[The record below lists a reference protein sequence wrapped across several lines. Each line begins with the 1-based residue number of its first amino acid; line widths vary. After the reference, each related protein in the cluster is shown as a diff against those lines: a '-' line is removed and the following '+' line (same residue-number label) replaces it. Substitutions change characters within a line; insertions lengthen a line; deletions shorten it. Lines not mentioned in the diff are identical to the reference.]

1 MPETLFEVTTI
12 GEALLRLS
20 VPIGHR
26 LEVTSQLDVSPA
38 GAEANM
44 GVIIGPLGRDCAW
57 FGGLPNNP
65 LGQLVAT
72 RLIASKVDV
81 GGVVWRDSGRM
92 GVYYVELS
100 GPPRPTKG
108 IYDRNDSCASKL
120 TVEQIDW
127 TRIMD
132 TRILHLTGI
141 TPALLETSQE
151 VVETVV
157 QKAREQ
163 QVPICFDVNYRAQ
176 LWSTSQAKET
186 LIPLI
191 EGVEILICSLSD
203 AERVFGFSGEAENVV
218 KRLSEM
224 SGAHWVIVS
233 VGTGGVVAYNGQE
246 IFRQNAVPV
255 EIVDRIGAGDALAAG
270 VLYGWLEGNLKLGLG
285 YGVVLAGLALS
296 QHGDMVVT
304 SKEEIQS
311 ILEEGHG
318 GIKR

>member
-1 MPETLFEVTTI
+1 MPNTLFDVTTI

-20 VPIGHR
+20 VPMGNR
-26 LEVTSQLDVSPA
+26 LEMASCLDVNPA

-44 GVIIGPLGRDCAW
+44 GVIIGQLGRDCAW

-65 LGQLVAT
+65 LGRLVAN
-72 RLIASKVDV
+72 RLLASKVDI
-81 GGVVWRDSGRM
+81 GGVVWMDSGRM
-92 GVYYVELS
+92 GVYYVELA

-108 IYDRNDSCASKL
+108 IYDRDDSCAAKL
-120 TVEQIDW
+120 TVKQIDW
-127 TRIMD
+127 DRLMD

-141 TPALLETSQE
+141 TPALSGTSRK

-163 QVPICFDVNYRAQ
+163 QIPICLDVNYRAQ
-176 LWSTSQAKET
+176 LWSTSEARQT

-191 EGVEILICSLSD
+191 EEIEILICSLSD
-203 AERVFGFSGEAENVV
+203 ADRVFGFRGESENVV

-224 SGAHWVIVS
+224 TGAHWVIVS
-233 VGTGGVVAYNGQE
+233 VGTGGVVAYNRQE
-246 IFRQNAVPV
+246 IFRQEAVPV

-270 VLYGWLEGNLKLGLG
+270 VLYGWLKEDLQLGLR

-304 SKEEIQS
+304 SEEEVQS
-311 ILEEGHG
+311 ILKGGQG